1 MLKVLWL
8 RTHVLSCCLF
18 FLLSAPI
25 GAVADEPPKAERSTI
40 SVSGSAEI
48 NVAPDQMI
56 VRGSIESREKTI
68 GEASAANAKLVE
80 SMRAAL
86 KAMEISQ
93 NDISAERISI
103 EAITD
108 SPKRWSSKAKL
119 QVVQSNAPAPNSSNP
134 FGDVGTG
141 DTNKL
146 RKPVGYSVTR
156 HFEITISDLK
166 SYEKLYTALV
176 ESGVTRV
183 DQGILRTTKLR
194 KYRDQARLEAMKAA
208 REKATAMA
216 GVLNANLAGVKSI
229 RESSS
234 NSSDPFQNPFFGSAP
249 DANSPAGMMKVSAAV
264 SVDFYLGNTEF
275 AEGK

>member
-1 MLKVLWL
+1 MLKVLGL
-8 RTHVLSCCLF
+8 RTHVLSCCLL

-25 GAVADEPPKAERSTI
+25 GAIADEPAKAERSTI

-48 NVAPDQMI
+48 NVAPDKMI

-68 GEASAANAKLVE
+68 NEASAANAKLVE

-93 NDISAERISI
+93 NDISTERISI
-103 EAITD
+103 EAINE
-108 SPKRWSSKAKL
+108 SPNRWSSKAKL
-119 QVVQSNAPAPNSSNP
+119 QTVQSNAPNPNSNNP
-134 FGDVGTG
+134 FGDSDTG

-183 DQGILRTTKLR
+183 DQGILRTTELR

-216 GVLNANLAGVKSI
+216 GVLDANLAGVKSI

-234 NSSDPFQNPFFGSAP
+234 HSSDPFHPPFFGSAP

>member
-1 MLKVLWL
+1 MLKVLGL
-8 RTHVLSCCLF
+8 RTHVLSCCLL

-25 GAVADEPPKAERSTI
+25 GAIADEPAKAERSTI

-68 GEASAANAKLVE
+68 NEASAANAKLVE

-93 NDISAERISI
+93 NDISTERISI
-103 EAITD
+103 EAITE
-108 SPKRWSSKAKL
+108 SPNRWSSKAKL
-119 QVVQSNAPAPNSSNP
+119 QTVQSNAPNPNSNNP
-134 FGDVGTG
+134 FGDSDTG

-183 DQGILRTTKLR
+183 DQGILRTTELR

-216 GVLNANLAGVKSI
+216 GVLDANLAGVKSI

-234 NSSDPFQNPFFGSAP
+234 HSSDPFQNPFFGSAP